1 MCPVG
6 AEFRGA
12 KTVERVRLGQKA
24 VLECA
29 PQGDQPIRH
38 NSDLRDIRVY
48 TKCFQIYRMSGIMAD
63 NATSFCFSLCFY
75 QIKPPTIMPCKN
87 QSTQPTLISV

>member
-1 MCPVG
+1 MEQKQISFVKGNKTQLYFMSPVG

-38 NSDLRDIRVY
+38 NSDLRDIKVY
-48 TKCFQIYRMSGIMAD
+48 I
-63 NATSFCFSLCFY
+63 NCFY
-75 QIKPPTIMPCKN
+75 
-87 QSTQPTLISV
+87 V